1 MKLSVHSTPPLC
13 QDIKACHFR
22 QNTVTDSCGQ
32 PFEMNKMLRE
42 KEVLEQGL
50 ADCVI
55 SLQTL
60 KKKQARNERQ
70 LGKVATLSRKKQK
83 HLQQIKRDLARE
95 MRNRERDEQAFLF
108 NLQACKVSIQA
119 CNTWV
124 AYDAALSTWI
134 DTAVT
139 PTLCTPTLYSYS
151 GTESTESSWYSWN
164 GGVDMARFGRSND
177 STYCSDQNEAHKGFY
192 HDKHDP
198 TTDPELED
206 PLQWSLDAGDVV
218 LLPQVPP
225 DTARTQWLQSKLDP
239 EADVF
244 QPQEIWTQHVQAP
257 RYVRLRAKSI

>member
-1 MKLSVHSTPPLC
+1 MQLSVHSTPLW
-13 QDIKACHFR
+13 QDIKACYFR
-22 QNTVTDSCGQ
+22 QNTVTDSYGQ
-32 PFEMNKMLRE
+32 PFEMNKLLRE

-55 SLQTL
+55 SLQTM

-95 MRNRERDEQAFLF
+95 MKNRERDEQAFLF
-108 NLQACKVSIQA
+108 NLQACEVSIQA
-119 CNTWV
+119 CKTWV
-124 AYDAALSTWI
+124 AYDAAPSTWI

-139 PTLCTPTLYSYS
+139 PTLCTPTLYSSS
-151 GTESTESSWYSWN
+151 GTETTESSWYSWN
-164 GGVDMARFGRSND
+164 GGVDMARVGRSND
-177 STYCSDQNEAHKGFY
+177 STFCSDQNEAHKGLY
-192 HDKHDP
+192 HAKHDSA
-198 TTDPELED
+198 TGAELED
-206 PLQWSLDAGDVV
+206 ALQWSLGAEDVV
-218 LLPQVPP
+218 LLPQVLP

-244 QPQEIWTQHVQAP
+244 QPQEMWTQHVQAP

>member
-1 MKLSVHSTPPLC
+1 MQLSVHSTPLW
-13 QDIKACHFR
+13 QDIKACYLR
-22 QNTVTDSCGQ
+22 QNTVTESYGQ
-32 PFEMNKMLRE
+32 PLKMNKMLGE

-55 SLQTL
+55 SLQAL
-60 KKKQARNERQ
+60 NKKQARNERQ

-83 HLQQIKRDLARE
+83 HLQQIKRDLARD
-95 MRNRERDEQAFLF
+95 MRNLERDEQAFLF

-139 PTLCTPTLYSYS
+139 PTLCTPTLYSSS
-151 GTESTESSWYSWN
+151 GTETTESSWYSWN
-164 GGVDMARFGRSND
+164 G
-177 STYCSDQNEAHKGFY
+177 
-192 HDKHDP
+192 
-198 TTDPELED
+198 
-206 PLQWSLDAGDVV
+206 
-218 LLPQVPP
+218 P

-244 QPQEIWTQHVQAP
+244 QPQDIRTQHVQAP
-257 RYVRLRAKSI
+257 RYPRLRAKSI

>member
-1 MKLSVHSTPPLC
+1 MQLSVHSTPLW
-13 QDIKACHFR
+13 QDIKACYLR
-22 QNTVTDSCGQ
+22 QSTVTDSYGQ

-70 LGKVATLSRKKQK
+70 LGKGATLSRKKQK
-83 HLQQIKRDLARE
+83 HLQQIKRDLARD
-95 MRNRERDEQAFLF
+95 MRSRERDEQAFLF

-119 CNTWV
+119 CSTWV
-124 AYDAALSTWI
+124 AYDAAPSTWI

-139 PTLCTPTLYSYS
+139 PTLCTPTLYSSS
-151 GTESTESSWYSWN
+151 GTETTESSWYSWN
-164 GGVDMARFGRSND
+164 GGVDMARVGRSNG
-177 STYCSDQNEAHKGFY
+177 STFCSDQNEAHKGFY
-192 HDKHDP
+192 HAKHDSVTGP
-198 TTDPELED
+198 DFED
-206 PLQWSLDAGDVV
+206 SLRWSLDAEDAV

-225 DTARTQWLQSKLDP
+225 NTARTQSLQSNLNP

-244 QPQEIWTQHVQAP
+244 KPQEIWTQHVQAP
-257 RYVRLRAKSI
+257 RYLRLRAKSI